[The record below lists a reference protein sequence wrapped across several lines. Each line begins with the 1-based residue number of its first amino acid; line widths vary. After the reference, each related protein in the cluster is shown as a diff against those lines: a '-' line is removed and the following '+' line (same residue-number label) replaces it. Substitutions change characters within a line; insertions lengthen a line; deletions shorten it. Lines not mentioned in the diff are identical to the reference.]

1 MKMNKNRKY
10 IIGSKQVAS
19 AVCFLLLIV
28 SLMSCS
34 HGKGLWAKYERPE
47 QVLNSAATSETL
59 RDAAAIEGTD
69 STGFGDVKWQ
79 EVFTDPQLRE
89 LIQQGLEQNVDIF
102 SASANIQKMEEAL
115 KCARLAFLPQVV
127 FSPSGTLSKVLSGDN
142 RGDWGKSYGLPIS
155 ASWTIDVFGS
165 ILATKRGAEV
175 NLEMMKDYR
184 HVTRSKVI
192 CGIANCYYTLLMLD
206 RQLEILNSMETLTAE
221 TYRMMQLQKE
231 LNGAKETSVASSQAA
246 HLSVQA
252 QIVDMKRQIREVE
265 NTLSNLIGMQ
275 AQSISRGKLADQNLP
290 ENFSTGIAINVLSA
304 RPDVHAAEMSLA
316 SCFYDVKKAQAA
328 LYPTITISGTGT
340 YTNSLG
346 AAISNPGRFLV
357 NFVAGLTQ
365 PIFMNGRLTAQLKV
379 AKIDYE
385 VAEKEWRQSI
395 LEAGAEVSNC
405 LVEYNCSKEKSDLEK
420 QQVEALARS
429 VDYTMMLYKMGSST
443 YLEVIAAQRALL
455 NAEISQVT
463 DDFNKMQAVV
473 NLYSALG
480 GGKE

>member
-1 MKMNKNRKY
+1 MPKKPVM
-10 IIGSKQVAS
+10 
-19 AVCFLLLIV
+19 
-28 SLMSCS
+28 
-34 HGKGLWAKYERPE
+34 
-47 QVLNSAATSETL
+47 
-59 RDAAAIEGTD
+59 
-69 STGFGDVKWQ
+69 
-79 EVFTDPQLRE
+79 EVVESISFTDIKLGQF
-89 LIQQGLEQNVDIF
+89 I
-102 SASANIQKMEEAL
+102 
-115 KCARLAFLPQVV
+115 
-127 FSPSGTLSKVLSGDN
+127 
-142 RGDWGKSYGLPIS
+142 
-155 ASWTIDVFGS
+155 
-165 ILATKRGAEV
+165 
-175 NLEMMKDYR
+175 
-184 HVTRSKVI
+184 
-192 CGIANCYYTLLMLD
+192 
-206 RQLEILNSMETLTAE
+206 QLENDDK
-221 TYRMMQLQKE
+221 TYVVVQHGQMYHLMPVALDKQL
-231 LNGAKETSVASSQAA
+231 V
-246 HLSVQA
+246 V
-252 QIVDMKRQIREVE
+252 
-265 NTLSNLIGMQ
+265 
-275 AQSISRGKLADQNLP
+275 
-290 ENFSTGIAINVLSA
+290 
-304 RPDVHAAEMSLA
+304 
-316 SCFYDVKKAQAA
+316 CFYDVKKAQAA

-346 AAISNPGRFLV
+346 AAISNPGSFLV